1 MSEAFASPGPARAPR
16 EPDVLLVD
24 DSPLIAD
31 ALGTLL
37 RETGHR
43 VRTAGSV
50 AEAVAAAREAAPDVL
65 LLDLTLPD
73 GDGLDVLRALAA
85 EGRAA
90 GAAVALTGH
99 DDDDTVTRCRAAGC
113 VAVLVK
119 PVRAADLL
127 RAIREWGGGG

>member
-1 MSEAFASPGPARAPR
+1 MR

-24 DSPLIAD
+24 DSALVTE
-31 ALGTLL
+31 ALGVLL

-43 VRTAGSV
+43 VRVAASV
-50 AEAVAAAREAAPDVL
+50 AEALAEARAAAPDVL

-73 GDGLDVLRALAA
+73 GDGLEVLRALAT
-85 EGRAA
+85 EGRPA

-99 DDDDTVTRCRAAGC
+99 DDPETAARCRAAGC

-119 PVRAADLL
+119 PVRAAELL
-127 RAIREWGGGG
+127 RGIREWTAR

>member
-1 MSEAFASPGPARAPR
+1 MA

-24 DSPLIAD
+24 DSPLVTE
-31 ALGTLL
+31 ALGVLL
-37 RETGHR
+37 AETGHR

-50 AEAVAAAREAAPDVL
+50 AEAVARARETLPDVL

-85 EGRAA
+85 EGRAVRA
-90 GAAVALTGH
+90 PVALTGH
-99 DDDDTVTRCRAAGC
+99 DDPETEARCRAAGC

-119 PVRAADLL
+119 PVRAATLL
-127 RAIREWGGGG
+127 KGIAEWTAG